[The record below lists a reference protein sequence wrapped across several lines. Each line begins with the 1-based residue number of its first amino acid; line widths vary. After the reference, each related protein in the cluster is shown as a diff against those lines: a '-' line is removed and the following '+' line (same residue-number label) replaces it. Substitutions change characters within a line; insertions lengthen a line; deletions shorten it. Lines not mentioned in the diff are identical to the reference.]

1 MSDTGRGARAARARP
16 SDTGPPML
24 PQPGSRRPTM
34 RDVAA
39 LAGVSLSTVSRVVS
53 GSQQVDPELAVK
65 VEKAVEMLGY
75 RHNLAA
81 GNLRRADGL
90 SASVGLVFEDVS
102 NPFFSAVHRGVE
114 DVARTRSVLTFA
126 GSSDEDPAR
135 ERELTEA
142 FLARRVDGLVIVPAS
157 NDHSYLARDVAAG
170 IALVFVDRPPRF
182 IDADAVMSDNAGGA
196 RAAVAHLAKAGHR
209 RIAFVGDRPDI
220 FTAAERLQGYREAL
234 AQHGGEQHDALVRH
248 PAFRA
253 VDVDSTVRDLLASA
267 EPPTALFTAQNLI
280 TLAALRTL
288 HELGL
293 QHTVALV
300 GFDDIPLASLL
311 QPGVTVVAQ
320 DPYALGKHA
329 AELLFSRLDGYRG
342 PSRRELLPTTLIA
355 RGSGEIPPRMP

>member
-1 MSDTGRGARAARARP
+1 
-16 SDTGPPML
+16 
-24 PQPGSRRPTM
+24 M

-39 LAGVSLSTVSRVVS
+39 LAGVSLSTVSRVVTRT
-53 GSQQVDPELAVK
+53 QQVDPELAVK

-102 NPFFSAVHRGVE
+102 NPFFSAIHRGIE

-126 GSSDEDPAR
+126 GSSDENPER

-142 FLARRVDGLVIVPAS
+142 FLGRRVDGLVIAPAS
-157 NDHSYLARDVAAG
+157 ADHSYLARDVAAG
-170 IALVFVDRPPRF
+170 MALVFVDRPPRF
-182 IDADAVMSDNAGGA
+182 IDADVVVSDNAGGA
-196 RAAVAHLAKAGHR
+196 RTAVAHLAAAGHR
-209 RIAFVGDRPDI
+209 RIAFLGDRPDI
-220 FTAAERLQGYREAL
+220 FTAAERLRGYREAL
-234 AQHGGEQHDALVRH
+234 AQHEGEQDGALVRH

-253 VDVDSTVRDLLASA
+253 ADVDATVRELLAGA

-300 GFDDIPLASLL
+300 GFDDIPLAALL

-320 DPYALGKHA
+320 DPYALGRDA
-329 AELLFSRLDGYRG
+329 AELLFSRLDGYGG
-342 PSRRELLPTTLIA
+342 PSRREVLPTTWIA
-355 RGSGEIPPRMP
+355 RGSGEIPPSAR

>member
-1 MSDTGRGARAARARP
+1 MSDTGRGARAPRPQP
-16 SDTGPPML
+16 SDTVPMML
-24 PQPGSRRPTM
+24 PQQGPRRPTM

-53 GSQQVDPELAVK
+53 GSQQVDPDLAVK

-90 SASVGLVFEDVS
+90 SASIGLVFEDVS

-114 DVARTRSVLTFA
+114 DVARSRSVLTFA

-142 FLARRVDGLVIVPAS
+142 FLARRVDGVVIVPAAA
-157 NDHSYLARDVAAG
+157 DHSYLARDVAAG
-170 IALVFVDRPPRF
+170 MALVFVDRPPRF
-182 IDADAVMSDNAGGA
+182 IDADAVVSDNVGGA
-196 RAAVAHLAKAGHR
+196 RTAVAHLAERGHR
-209 RIAFVGDRPDI
+209 RIAFLGDQPDI
-220 FTAAERLQGYREAL
+220 YTAAERLRGYREAL
-234 AQHGGEQHDALVRH
+234 AEHGGEHDDALIRH

-253 VDVDSTVRDLLASA
+253 VDVDATVRELLRGPN
-267 EPPTALFTAQNLI
+267 PPSALFTAQNLI

-293 QHTVALV
+293 QHTVAMV
-300 GFDDIPLASLL
+300 GFDDIPLAALL

-320 DPYALGKHA
+320 DPYALGRRG
-329 AELLFSRLDGYRG
+329 AELLFSRLDDYRG
-342 PSRRELLPTTLIA
+342 ASRREVLPTTLLE
-355 RGSGEIPPRMP
+355 RGSGEIPPP

>member
-1 MSDTGRGARAARARP
+1 MGRGARAPRPRP
-16 SDTGPPML
+16 SDTVPPML
-24 PQPGSRRPTM
+24 PQQASRRPTM

-39 LAGVSLSTVSRVVS
+39 LAGVSLSTVSRVVT
-53 GSQQVDPELAVK
+53 GSQQVDPEMAVK

-90 SASVGLVFEDVS
+90 SASIGLVFEDVS

-114 DVARTRSVLTFA
+114 DVARSRSVLTLS

-142 FLARRVDGLVIVPAS
+142 FLARRVDGVIIAPAAT
-157 NDHSYLARDVAAG
+157 DHSYLARDVAAG
-170 IALVFVDRPPRF
+170 MALVFVDRPPHF
-182 IDADAVMSDNAGGA
+182 VDADSVVSDNAGGA
-196 RAAVAHLAKAGHR
+196 RTAVAHLAKAGHR
-209 RIAFVGDRPDI
+209 RIAFLGDRPDI
-220 FTAAERLQGYREAL
+220 FTAAERQRGYLEAL
-234 AQHGGEQHDALVRH
+234 AQHGGEQDGALVRH

-253 VDVDSTVRDLLASA
+253 ADVDATVRELLES
-267 EPPTALFTAQNLI
+267 EHPPTALFTAQNLI
-280 TLAALRTL
+280 TLGALRTL

-293 QHTVALV
+293 QDRIALI
-300 GFDDIPLASLL
+300 GFDDIPLAALL

-342 PSRRELLPTTLIA
+342 PSRREVLPTTLIA
-355 RGSGEIPPRMP
+355 RGSGEIPPSAR

>member
-1 MSDTGRGARAARARP
+1 
-16 SDTGPPML
+16 
-24 PQPGSRRPTM
+24 M

-53 GSQQVDPELAVK
+53 GSQQVDQDLVVK

-90 SASVGLVFEDVS
+90 SASIGLVFEDVS

-114 DVARTRSVLTFA
+114 DVARARSVFTFA

-142 FLARRVDGLVIVPAS
+142 FLGRRVDGLVIVPAAA
-157 NDHSYLARDVAAG
+157 DHSYLARDVAAG
-170 IALVFVDRPPRF
+170 MALVFADRPPRS
-182 IDADAVMSDNAGGA
+182 IDADTVVSDNVGGA
-196 RAAVAHLAKAGHR
+196 RAAVVHLADHGHR
-209 RIAFVGDRPDI
+209 RIAFLGDRPEI
-220 FTAAERLQGYREAL
+220 FTAAERLHGYREAL
-234 AQHGGEQHDALVRH
+234 AERDIAYDEWLVRH

-253 VDVDSTVRDLLASA
+253 VDAGETVRELLTGPS
-267 EPPTALFTAQNLI
+267 PPTALFTAQNLI

-300 GFDDIPLASLL
+300 SFDDVPLAELV

-320 DPYALGKHA
+320 DPYALGRRA
-329 AELLFSRLDGYRG
+329 AELLFSRLDGHR
-342 PSRRELLPTTLIA
+342 SAARREVLPTTLIE
-355 RGSGEIPPRMP
+355 RGSGEISSPAA